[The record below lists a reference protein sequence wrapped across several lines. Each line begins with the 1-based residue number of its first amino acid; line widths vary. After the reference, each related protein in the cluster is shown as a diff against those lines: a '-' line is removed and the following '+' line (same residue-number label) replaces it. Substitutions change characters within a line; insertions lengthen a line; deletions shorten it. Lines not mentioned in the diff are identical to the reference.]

1 MSKRIAIAA
10 SKGGTG
16 KTTTTWNLGFG
27 LSLAG
32 ARVLLVDCDPQDNL
46 RLIADAPESRQTLA
60 AAIERGEVEPTPIR
74 ETISLVPSGGRRLAQ
89 VTADADGF
97 RTVATPLRR
106 ALGAFDGEYDFV
118 LFDCPPEFGRM
129 TSVALSQ
136 ANYLLVPCM
145 ATWLG
150 LRSIE
155 QMVEFID
162 THARDAHIVG
172 DRTGVVLTF
181 YTTRKAGPELV
192 RQEAKQI
199 FKSRLLKTVIRE
211 RAEMDYSQ
219 ESHKSVFEHAPSS
232 DAAAD
237 YGALVKEVIKRMG

>member
-32 ARVLLVDCDPQDNL
+32 ARVLLIDCDPQDNL
-46 RLIADAPESRQTLA
+46 RLIADLEESRQTLA
-60 AAIERGEVEPTPIR
+60 AAIENGKVEPTPIR
-74 ETISLVPSGGRRLAQ
+74 ETISLVASGGRRLAQ
-89 VTADADGF
+89 VTADAENF
-97 RTVATPLRR
+97 RNVATPLKR
-106 ALGAFDGEYDFV
+106 ALAALDDEFDFI

-136 ANYLLVPCM
+136 ANYLLIPCM

-150 LRSIE
+150 LRSIV

-162 THARDAHIVG
+162 SHARDAHIVG

-181 YTTRKAGPELV
+181 YTTRKAGPELA
-192 RQEAKQI
+192 RQEARQI
-199 FKSRLLKTVIRE
+199 FKGRLFKTVIRE

-219 ESHKSVFEHAPSS
+219 EAHKSVFEHAASS
-232 DAAAD
+232 DAAED